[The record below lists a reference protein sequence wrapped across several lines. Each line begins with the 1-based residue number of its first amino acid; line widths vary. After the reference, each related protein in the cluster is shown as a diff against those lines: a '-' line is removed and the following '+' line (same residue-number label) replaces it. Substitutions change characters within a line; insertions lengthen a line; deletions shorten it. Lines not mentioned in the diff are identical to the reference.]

1 MLEMGSNGGWDDYDE
16 LISQYQAVIDYT
28 GCENYIIVGDTD
40 DPGTSIADNSQ
51 SYLEEGDDYVGVD
64 DTAWEAAL
72 REAFGE
78 HFFNTRVYMI
88 QNGLDDCGLKKEK
101 IDELYGA
108 FGYISV
114 KLRSDWT
121 HFNAYGYY
129 SKGVGIY
136 KKGVELGYW
145 E

>member
-1 MLEMGSNGGWDDYDE
+1 M
-16 LISQYQAVIDYT
+16 A
-28 GCENYIIVGDTD
+28 
-40 DPGTSIADNSQ
+40 SIF
-51 SYLEEGDDYVGVD
+51 L
-64 DTAWEAAL
+64 
-72 REAFGE
+72 
-78 HFFNTRVYMI
+78 
-88 QNGLDDCGLKKEK
+88 

>member
-1 MLEMGSNGGWDDYDE
+1 MTMQE
-16 LISQYQAVIDYT
+16 L
-28 GCENYIIVGDTD
+28 
-40 DPGTSIADNSQ
+40 
-51 SYLEEGDDYVGVD
+51 
-64 DTAWEAAL
+64 
-72 REAFGE
+72 
-78 HFFNTRVYMI
+78 NTRVYMI

-145 E
+145 EQFVQFFIKEIYNE

>member
-1 MLEMGSNGGWDDYDE
+1 MTLHGKR
-16 LISQYQAVIDYT
+16 
-28 GCENYIIVGDTD
+28 
-40 DPGTSIADNSQ
+40 
-51 SYLEEGDDYVGVD
+51 
-64 DTAWEAAL
+64 AL

-136 KKGVELGYW
+136 KKVLNLDIGNSLSNSL
-145 E
+145 

>member
-1 MLEMGSNGGWDDYDE
+1 MLLLALLPMQCHQLLHSHLHPPDM
-16 LISQYQAVIDYT
+16 T
-28 GCENYIIVGDTD
+28 GCCLQEMY
-40 DPGTSIADNSQ
+40 
-51 SYLEEGDDYVGVD
+51 
-64 DTAWEAAL
+64 
-72 REAFGE
+72 
-78 HFFNTRVYMI
+78 
-88 QNGLDDCGLKKEK
+88 LDDCGLKKEK

>member
-1 MLEMGSNGGWDDYDE
+1 MG
-16 LISQYQAVIDYT
+16 A
-28 GCENYIIVGDTD
+28 
-40 DPGTSIADNSQ
+40 
-51 SYLEEGDDYVGVD
+51 
-64 DTAWEAAL
+64 
-72 REAFGE
+72 
-78 HFFNTRVYMI
+78 
-88 QNGLDDCGLKKEK
+88 LKKEK